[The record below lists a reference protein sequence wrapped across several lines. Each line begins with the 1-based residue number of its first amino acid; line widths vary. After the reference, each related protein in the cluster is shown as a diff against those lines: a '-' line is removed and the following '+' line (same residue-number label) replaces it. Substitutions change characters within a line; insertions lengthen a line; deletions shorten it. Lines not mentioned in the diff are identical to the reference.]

1 MYVREPENPRWIV
14 GLSDILFDRVAETGR
29 LLWWVTSFFWSP
41 RFRPIKPSIHA
52 VDLTSL
58 VVVDPAS
65 KPNRASGW
73 NVCPWDSETYVD
85 GADLNFRVKHTAQR
99 DAVMRTI
106 E

>member
-29 LLWWVTSFFWSP
+29 LFWWVTSFFWSP

-73 NVCPWDSETYVD
+73 MGLGDV
-85 GADLNFRVKHTAQR
+85 R
-99 DAVMRTI
+99 
-106 E
+106 